1 MRVLIAIL
9 CAIAFVGVFA
19 KPIRR
24 FPVLFYGVA
33 VVLDILLL
41 LAYTYSV
48 PFVLWDYLLVYV
60 QRCLFAQALL
70 FIVMF
75 IGVLGD
81 RSPIKARLLPI
92 RGELSI
98 IAAILALGHALTY
111 LSTYFG
117 RVLGNI
123 YAVPTSMALSF
134 LVSSVLLVLLVILTV
149 TSFRAV
155 KKRMDAGSWRRV
167 QWFAYPFFLLIYV
180 HLVLVL
186 LQPALAGATQA
197 VLSIGIYSALFL
209 AYVVLRLRKMTADR
223 MVAARAD

>member
-1 MRVLIAIL
+1 VRVLIAIL